1 MILKASQRS
10 GAKQLG
16 LHLIKTEENEHV
28 EVHEIS
34 GFVSDDLMGAMKE
47 AYALSLGTK
56 CKQHLFSVSLN
67 PPQNESVRVAVFEQ
81 ACKMIEER
89 MGLTG
94 QPRMIVFHEKEG
106 RRHAHAVWSRID
118 ADTMTAKPLPF
129 FKRTLRDVAKQLYL
143 ENGWQMPEGFR
154 DSKLRD
160 PRNFTLDEWQQ
171 AKRAGLDA
179 KQIKMTIQE
188 CWNLSD
194 NGAAFAKALEERG
207 LFLAQGD
214 RRGHVAVSMEGEVF
228 SIAKEIG
235 KRSKEV
241 RARLGDP
248 SNCKSVADTIRHI
261 GETVA
266 PRLSRYI
273 SEAKRIAANAMK
285 PLHEQKRVM
294 KFDHQN
300 ERKRLDARQ
309 KMRFEAEQR
318 ERSARIRK
326 GAKGVWDILTGRYFK
341 TRKQNEMEAFFGV
354 QRDRA
359 QRHDLV
365 QSQLKDR
372 QVLQTQIQQQRER
385 HATQLLGL
393 YRDAAQYRRMM
404 RGDQYDRDGAAQTRN
419 DNRSQNYPKPRA
431 PELGR

>member
-28 EVHEIS
+28 EVHEVS

-47 AYALSLGTK
+47 AHAMSLGTK

-67 PPQNESVRVAVFEQ
+67 PPAEESVRVEVFEN
-81 ACKMIEER
+81 ACNKIEEQL
-89 MGLTG
+89 GLTG

-118 ADTMTAKPLPF
+118 AETMTAKPLPF
-129 FKRTLRDVAKQLYL
+129 FKRTLNAIAKELYL
-143 ENGWQMPEGFR
+143 ENGWKMPEGFR

-179 KQIKMTIQE
+179 KQIKATIQE
-188 CWNLSD
+188 CWAMSD
-194 NGAAFAKALEERG
+194 SGPAFAKALEERG

-214 RRGHVAVSMEGEVF
+214 RRGHVAVTIEGEAF
-228 SIAKEIG
+228 AIARMIDK
-235 KRSKEV
+235 KSKEV
-241 RARLGDP
+241 TARLGDP
-248 SNCKSVADTIRHI
+248 KALRSVADTVRHI
-261 GETVA
+261 GETVG
-266 PRLSRYI
+266 PRLSRYL
-273 SEAKRIAANAMK
+273 SEAKRIAHNAIRPLNEQKLAMK
-285 PLHEQKRVM
+285 EA
-294 KFDHQN
+294 HQA
-300 ERKRLDARQ
+300 ERKRLDQMQRE
-309 KMRFEAEQR
+309 RRDGEQR
-318 ERSARIRK
+318 ERSSRIRT

-341 TRKQNEMEAFFGV
+341 VRKQNEVEAFFGL
-354 QRDRA
+354 QRDRT

-365 QSQLKDR
+365 SAQLKERADLQSQIGVARD
-372 QVLQTQIQQQRER
+372 R
-385 HATQLLGL
+385 HARQLLGL
-393 YRDAAQYRRMM
+393 YRDAAQYRRMS
-404 RGDQYDRDGAAQTRN
+404 RDGQSDREGAERARPT
-419 DNRSQNYPKPRA
+419 PRG